1 LGGFVSPGSG
11 NEQPQALVV
20 AEEIRVS
27 RTALAFMS
35 YVNLDDQHEQGRLTQ
50 FRERLSG
57 EVRMQ
62 TGEPFDIFQD
72 RKDIAW
78 GQQWQERINHSLDAV
93 TFLIPIIT
101 PAFFKSTACREEL
114 KYFLKREEEL
124 ERGDLIL
131 PVYYVRCPVLEDK
144 AKRVHDKL
152 AQVVAARQYA
162 DWRSL
167 RFKSPDSEQVREHL
181 AKVAEQIVEALERSE
196 AEASRL
202 QTEKDSATPV
212 SSNTFTNTG
221 NGDQSI
227 AQGNH
232 SIGTQI
238 NNYYA
243 PSNKPKS
250 KRKPAP
256 AAKIEPPTPTVI
268 VDKRNRG
275 HYKTITRAIQ
285 SVQSGTRILVRPGLY
300 RENIIIDKTVE
311 IVGDGKRE
319 NIVIQS
325 QNEDAI
331 LFEADKGRV
340 TNLTLRPTGRGVF
353 HGVNIMQGELDLEQC
368 DISSKSLSCVAIQG
382 GANPR
387 LWRNR
392 IHNGKQ
398 AGIFLYENSQGIL
411 EDNEIFANAHA
422 GVEIVEGGNPIL
434 RRNRI
439 SKNGWAGIWI
449 WTKGGGIFEENDLRG
464 NTKGAWLITP
474 DCEARMQ
481 RRGNKE

>member
-1 LGGFVSPGSG
+1 
-11 NEQPQALVV
+11 
-20 AEEIRVS
+20 VS

-35 YVNLDDQHEQGRLTQ
+35 YVNLDDQHEQGRLTR
-50 FRERLSG
+50 FRECLSG

-62 TGEPFDIFQD
+62 TGEAFDIFQD

-78 GQQWQERINHSLDAV
+78 GQQWQERINQSLDAV

-101 PAFFKSTACREEL
+101 PAFFRSDACREEL
-114 KYFLKREEEL
+114 ERFLKREEEQG
-124 ERGDLIL
+124 RRDLIL
-131 PVYYVRCPVLEDK
+131 PVYYVKCPVLQDK
-144 AKRVHDKL
+144 AKRKHDPL
-152 AQVVAARQYA
+152 AQTLAARQYA
-162 DWRSL
+162 DWRDL
-167 RFKSPDSEQVREHL
+167 RFEEFTSPQLRKAL
-181 AKVAEQIVEALERSE
+181 AKMAEQIVEALERSE
-196 AEASRL
+196 AEASR
-202 QTEKDSATPV
+202 QQPEKDSATPV

-221 NGDQSI
+221 SGEQNI

-243 PSNKPKS
+243 PSSKPKS
-250 KRKPAP
+250 KPKPAP
-256 AAKIEPPTPTVI
+256 VAKTEPPTVI

-285 SVQSGTRILVRPGLY
+285 SVKSGTRILVRPGLY

-325 QNEDAI
+325 YNEDAI

-340 TNLTLRPTGRGVF
+340 TNLTLHPTGRGVF

-368 DISSKSLSCVAIQG
+368 DIESKSLSCVAIQG
-382 GANPR
+382 SANPR
-387 LWRNR
+387 LRCNR

-398 AGIFLYENSQGIL
+398 AGIFVYGNGQGIL

-439 SKNGWAGIWI
+439 SKNGWAGVHIGDG
-449 WTKGGGIFEENDLRG
+449 GGGIIEDNDLWG
-464 NTKGAWLITP
+464 NTKGAWNIAP
-474 DCEARMQ
+474 DCEANVQ